1 MLMRLKIW
9 FLLSISIST
18 FYAATQI
25 GVYLVPFD
33 YDGPISSYY
42 SEWGGTKPHATIAGF
57 ASQRTNINDIVQFVA
72 NQSLHGG
79 RWDFSCEK
87 NKCSVNGVGSLQL
100 MNFYA
105 KTVTNISGTLR
116 KMGVI
121 KMHDPS
127 PCHITLCRT
136 SELPTFSISAA
147 INALEA
153 ARDWRLV
160 VVEQSGS
167 VITWKNNYPV

>member
-1 MLMRLKIW
+1 MLMPLKAC
-9 FLLSISIST
+9 FLLSMGISIGASP
-18 FYAATQI
+18 QI

-57 ASQRTNINDIVQFVA
+57 TNQRKNINDIVQFVA
-72 NQSLHGG
+72 SSSISTG

-87 NKCSVNGVGSLQL
+87 NKCTVNGGGSLQL

-105 KTVTNISGTLR
+105 KTITNISYTLK
-116 KMGVI
+116 KMGVA

-136 SELPTFSISAA
+136 SELPVFSINAA
-147 INALEA
+147 ISALER

-167 VITWKNNYPV
+167 VVTWMNNYDV